1 MSTEQE
7 IEIHEVTIGIPDK
20 VKVSES
26 HRILSVEG
34 PLGKTRKNFKKIP
47 VDLKIDGKNIL
58 LKSLGTRKR
67 DYAIFKTAESLVNT
81 LIKGVQT
88 GYTFKMKIVYAHFP
102 ITVKVKDGYVHVENF
117 QGERAPRVSR
127 IFGNTKVVAKGDDVI
142 ISGPVLT
149 DVSQT
154 AASLQQN
161 TKVKNKDSRVFL
173 DGIYLFEKNDGM
185 EK

>member
-1 MSTEQE
+1 MSTKQV
-7 IEIHEVTIGIPDK
+7 EIHEVTIPVPDA

-26 HRILSVEG
+26 HKILSVEG
-34 PLGKTRKNFKKIP
+34 PLGKTRKNFKRIP
-47 VDLKIDGKNIL
+47 VDIKVEGKNIIV
-58 LKSLGTRKR
+58 KSLGTRKK

-88 GYTFKMKIVYAHFP
+88 GYTYKMKIVYAHFP
-102 ITVKVKDGYVHVENF
+102 ITAKVKDGHIHIENF
-117 QGERAPRVSR
+117 QGERAARVSK
-127 IFGNTKVVAKGDDVI
+127 IFGATKVVPKGDDI
-142 ISGPVLT
+142 IITGPVLT

-173 DGIYLFEKNDGM
+173 DGVYLFEKHNSI

>member
-1 MSTEQE
+1 MSTEQ
-7 IEIHEVTIGIPDK
+7 IEMHEVTIAIPDK
-20 VKVSES
+20 VKVFEH

-47 VDLKIDGKNIL
+47 IDIKIEGKNIM
-58 LKSLGTRKR
+58 LKSQGTRKK
-67 DYAIFKTAESLVNT
+67 DYAIFKTAESLVRT

-102 ITVKVKDGYVHVENF
+102 ITVKVKDGNIHVENF
-117 QGERAPRVSR
+117 QGERAPRVSK
-127 IFGNTKVVAKGDDVI
+127 IFGTTKVTSKGDDVI
-142 ISGPVLT
+142 ITGPVLT

-154 AASLQQN
+154 CASLQQN

-173 DGIYLFEKNDGM
+173 DGIYLFEKQDGI

>member
-1 MSTEQE
+1 MSTKQAELHE
-7 IEIHEVTIGIPDK
+7 AAIEIPDK
-20 VKVSES
+20 VKVFEH
-26 HRILSVEG
+26 HRIISVEG

-47 VDLKIDGKNIL
+47 IDIQIKDKNIV
-58 LKSLGTRKR
+58 LKSQGTRKG
-67 DYAIFKTAESLVNT
+67 DYAIFKTAESLVRT

-102 ITVKVKDGYVHVENF
+102 ITVKVKDGSIHVENF
-117 QGERAPRVSR
+117 QGERAPRVSK
-127 IFGNTKVVAKGDDVI
+127 IFGATKITPKGDDVLI
-142 ISGPVLT
+142 TGPVLT

-154 AASLQQN
+154 CASLQQN

-173 DGIYLFEKNDGM
+173 DGIYLFEKHDGI

>member
-1 MSTEQE
+1 MSTEQ
-7 IEIHEVTIGIPDK
+7 IEVHEVTIEIPDK

-47 VDLKIDGKNIL
+47 VDLKIDNKNITI
-58 LKSLGTRKR
+58 KSLGMRKR
-67 DYAIFKTAESLVNT
+67 DYAIFKTAESLIRT

-102 ITVKVKDGYVHVENF
+102 ITVKVKDGKISVENF
-117 QGERAPRVSR
+117 QGERAPRVSE
-127 IFGNTKVVAKGDDVI
+127 IFGNTKVVTKGDDVVLTG
-142 ISGPVLT
+142 SVLT
-149 DVSQT
+149 DISQT
-154 AASLQQN
+154 AACLQQN

-173 DGIYLFEKNDGM
+173 DGIYLFEKQDGI